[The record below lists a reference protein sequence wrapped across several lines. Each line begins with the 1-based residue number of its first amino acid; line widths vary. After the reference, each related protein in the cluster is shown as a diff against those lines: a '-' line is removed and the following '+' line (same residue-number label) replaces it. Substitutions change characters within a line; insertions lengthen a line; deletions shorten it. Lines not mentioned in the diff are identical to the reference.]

1 MKAELGE
8 SQPKNFVEHKR
19 QKFVVKNELKSHRE
33 QGSEI
38 KNLKQEIK
46 YFQVTLK
53 FRQIY

>member
-19 QKFVVKNELKSHRE
+19 QKFVVKNALKAHRE

-38 KNLKQEIK
+38 KNLKREIK
-46 YFQVTLK
+46 NF
-53 FRQIY
+53 